1 LTNSQSAAGLQ
12 KPKSFKMK
20 RQGTFLDEEAA
31 QTSPKENVNTNY
43 LYKSGSAKGPRD
55 HATRN

>member
-1 LTNSQSAAGLQ
+1 
-12 KPKSFKMK
+12 MK